1 MPVVDSMAFVFLA
14 VLCRAVAVFFVL
26 SSLLLTFAFD
36 KFIIVFNIY
45 ALKTNLYNKFV
56 AKSERVRL

>member
-36 KFIIVFNIY
+36 KFSIVFNIY

-56 AKSERVRL
+56 